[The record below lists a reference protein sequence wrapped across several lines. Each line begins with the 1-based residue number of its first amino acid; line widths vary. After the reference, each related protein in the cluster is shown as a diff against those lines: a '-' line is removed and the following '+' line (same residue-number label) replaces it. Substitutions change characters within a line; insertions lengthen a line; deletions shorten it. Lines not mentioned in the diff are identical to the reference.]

1 MTQEVSYDVITLKLR
16 LTNTL
21 SLIFAHT
28 IIAFCDS
35 MSSAMYIDCREKTVY
50 EHKHCLEKVII
61 YRCLLYEYMYMYVI
75 YHVLIQC
82 HIFMNK
88 NKQKQIPFIH

>member
-1 MTQEVSYDVITLKLR
+1 MQEVSYDVITLKLR

-28 IIAFCDS
+28 IAFCDL
-35 MSSAMYIDCREKTVY
+35 MSSVVYIDCREKTVY

-61 YRCLLYEYMYMYVI
+61 QVSAL
-75 YHVLIQC
+75 
-82 HIFMNK
+82 
-88 NKQKQIPFIH
+88 